1 MQDIPASEFCQL
13 YLKTVFRQVVL
24 ASSSSI
30 HLHHHHHHHHH
41 PHHHL
46 HQHHH
51 DRETMRR
58 VKLVMR
64 AEAELSLTF
73 QGSTHLQVKYLD
85 ATWVWKIPKML
96 CLWNISRWNFE
107 TSSHTFERWN
117 YIICILKTL
126 VTFSGA
132 TFPCEISSKGHFRSP
147 RLNSEN
153 TFQDPKSPHFWHP
166 IFPLLQKTN
175 FILAKM
181 KTVFSPKN
189 SSSSSVFPLPWFFPY
204 RVFFP
209 LPGFFSCSVVFSIA
223 DYIVL
228 WIKIIIIVLSSRGQR
243 ASLAFNY
250 FRILFSCPRMRSH
263 VNSNSI
269 REGFSQFRD
278 FPPPPLTCQ

>member
-1 MQDIPASEFCQL
+1 
-13 YLKTVFRQVVL
+13 
-24 ASSSSI
+24 
-30 HLHHHHHHHHH
+30 
-41 PHHHL
+41 
-46 HQHHH
+46 
-51 DRETMRR
+51 
-58 VKLVMR
+58 MR

-85 ATWVWKIPKML
+85 ATSGLKNSENALLVKYLPKSFKVKFWNVKSHIWKVKPL
-96 CLWNISRWNFE
+96 
-107 TSSHTFERWN
+107 
-117 YIICILKTL
+117 ICILKTL

-132 TFPCEISSKGHFRSP
+132 TFPCEISSKRHFRSP
-147 RLNSEN
+147 RLNSKN
-153 TFQDPKSPHFWHP
+153 TFQNPKSPHLWYP
-166 IFPLLQKTN
+166 IFPLSQKTN

-209 LPGFFSCSVVFSIA
+209 LPGVFSCSVVFSIA

-228 WIKIIIIVLSSRGQR
+228 WIKIIIIIVLSSRGQR

-278 FPPPPLTCQ
+278 LPPSHVNRIITNIIKRLCRTIFGRFSPTTPPKSTWTTTSLS